1 MFDGLVRTLQGTRH
15 IALHLIQLR
24 IAMDGGQRGAQLMAG
39 VGDEAHLGAVGLVD
53 AVQHG
58 VDGLGQGFQLLLGA
72 GQVDAPVQMGG
83 VDLVQLARQ
92 AFSSSG
98 DMRSTW
104 LSLAAVA
111 ASSWM
116 GRSTFLMEPA
126 FLNRLV
132 TRLAN
137 WQMNN
142 TRAAKTK
149 MGCGLGRRSSPDGV
163 GLVPRHLELSYLF
176 AKQLKPRQMFPI
188 LTQPPLITVSGSPH
202 KFPTDIILAQLMRPS
217 QANSNPCPLILI

>member
-1 MFDGLVRTLQGTRH
+1 MRSSM
-15 IALHLIQLR
+15 A
-24 IAMDGGQRGAQLMAG
+24 LMAW
-39 VGDEAHLGAVGLVD
+39 
-53 AVQHG
+53 
-58 VDGLGQGFQLLLGA
+58 
-72 GQVDAPVQMGG
+72 
-83 VDLVQLARQ
+83 ARVFSSFWVPGRSMRRSRWVALISSSLPAR

-149 MGCGLGRRSSPDGV
+149 MAAGWVRSS
-163 GLVPRHLELSYLF
+163 RM
-176 AKQLKPRQMFPI
+176 A
-188 LTQPPLITVSGSPH
+188 
-202 KFPTDIILAQLMRPS
+202 
-217 QANSNPCPLILI
+217 